1 MDLEMETDNKN
12 IKMCAC
18 HSHVHTS
25 HEESEEGGFINI
37 IISAILLTIGL
48 VYQGF
53 FGGKFFENTY
63 IKLFWYIL
71 AYLPVAI
78 PVLRSSLALLREKD
92 FFNEFTL
99 MSIATIGAFA
109 IKEYPEGVAVMLF
122 YSIGEAL
129 QDRAVDKARKNIR
142 SLVDTQKKNATI
154 LRNGI
159 ETEIAPEEVKI
170 GDILQVK
177 NGERILLDGKLTSSN
192 GDFDSSA
199 ITGESVP
206 VHLLDGMDVLS
217 GMINKGALVTIEV
230 TQVYEDSALSRIMAL
245 VEDAASRKSPKE
257 LIIRRFAKI
266 YTPLVFLLALL
277 VVIIPYFFNSPYI
290 FSEWLYRGLVLL
302 VISCPCALVISVPLA
317 YYAGIGAASRKGI
330 LFKGAN
336 YLDTLKDV
344 NTFVLDKTGTLT
356 KGVFRVQEISNIT
369 NDSEFLGF
377 AKLIESKSNH
387 PIAKA
392 IIEYRSDIPMST
404 AAMEQVEE
412 KAGYGIKA
420 LVDNKVALAGN
431 KRLLDANK
439 ISIPEEVEKI
449 QESHVLFAYDGT
461 YYGYIIVADEIKEDA
476 KEFISQL
483 KHAGIKDIEILSGD
497 KQSIASKIGTELG
510 VDKVLAELLP
520 EQKMQRIEDL
530 KKVKENT
537 IAFVGDGIND
547 TPAMALSDIGIT
559 MGGIG
564 ADSAIEVADII
575 IQNDKPS
582 YINKAIKI
590 AKETNRV
597 VIFNIIFAIAVK
609 IAVIVWGIFG
619 NASLWEA
626 VFADVGVTILA
637 VINSMRILFQN
648 K

>member
-1 MDLEMETDNKN
+1 MKTDNKN

-18 HSHVHTS
+18 HSHDHSS
-25 HEESEEGGFINI
+25 HDDGEEGGFRNI
-37 IISAILLTIGL
+37 IISAILLAIGL
-48 VYQGF
+48 LYQGLL
-53 FGGKFFENTY
+53 GGKLFENTY

-78 PVLRSSLALLREKD
+78 PVLKSSFISLREKD

-129 QDRAVDKARKNIR
+129 QDRAVDKARSNIR
-142 SLVDTQKKNATI
+142 SLVDTQKKNAYI
-154 LRNGI
+154 LQNGKVS
-159 ETEIAPEEVKI
+159 EIAPEEIKI

-177 NGERILLDGKLTSSN
+177 NGERILLDGKLLSTN

-199 ITGESVP
+199 LTGESVP
-206 VHLLDGMDVLS
+206 VHLLEGMIVLS
-217 GMINKGALVTIEV
+217 GMINKGTLITIEV
-230 TQVYEDSALSRIMAL
+230 TKVYEDSALSRIMTL

-266 YTPLVFLLALL
+266 YTPIVFLLALL
-277 VVIIPYFFNSPYI
+277 VVAIPYFFVTPYI
-290 FSEWLYRGLVLL
+290 FSEWLYKGLVLL

-317 YYAGIGAASRKGI
+317 YYAGIGAASKKGI

-336 YLDTLKDV
+336 YLDTLKSV

-356 KGVFRVQEISNIT
+356 KGVFKVQKISNNT
-369 NDSEFLGF
+369 NDTEFLAL

-392 IIEYRSDIPMST
+392 ILDYRPDIAISSST
-404 AAMEQVEE
+404 IKEVEE

-420 LVDNKVALAGN
+420 VINNKIALAGN
-431 KRLLDANK
+431 KRLLDIYN
-439 ISIPEEVEKI
+439 IMIPEEAKNI
-449 QESHVLFAYDGT
+449 QESHVLFAYDNV
-461 YYGYIIVADEIKEDA
+461 YSGYIIVADEIKEDA
-476 KEFISQL
+476 KEFISRL
-483 KHAGIKDIEILSGD
+483 KSSGIKDVEILSGD
-497 KQSIASKIGTELG
+497 KQSIVDKIGRNLG
-510 VDKVLAELLP
+510 VDKMLAELLP
-520 EQKMQRIEDL
+520 EQKMQRIQEL
-530 KKVKENT
+530 KEMEGNVV
-537 IAFVGDGIND
+537 AFVGDGIND

-564 ADSAIEVADII
+564 ADAAIEVADVI

-582 YINKAIKI
+582 CINTAIKI
-590 AKETNRV
+590 AKETNQV
-597 VIFNIIFAIAVK
+597 VIFNISFAITVK
-609 IAVIVWGIFG
+609 VAVILWGVLG
-619 NASLWEA
+619 NALLWEA
-626 VFADVGVTILA
+626 VFADVGVTIIA
-637 VINSMRILFQN
+637 VINSMRILAKN
-648 K
+648 R